1 MNKSSCRI
9 SHLTATKHL
18 ILIYKN
24 LTYKPNRYTLNELT
38 LNVPP
43 LL

>member
-1 MNKSSCRI
+1 MKVAAGSHI
-9 SHLTATKHL
+9 SQLPIPNSNL
-18 ILIYKN
+18 QN
-24 LTYKPNRYTLNELT
+24 LTYKPNRYTLNEST